1 MIVIFGSNG
10 YLGSMF
16 YEYLKQ
22 EGLDVV
28 GVVRENEKNKDKKID
43 SWIYHDYRDPNRH
56 LTLPEKSKVAV
67 NFTGPPA
74 YSFKHQAKNQ
84 ETGIRNTTSTIIRSI
99 NQSNIK
105 RVINISSIHIYS
117 SIMENVLSELTQLN
131 NQHPYA
137 QSHKNKET
145 QFKKSLKNGI
155 QLINLRLANVFG
167 IPTEY
172 KGDSESLLI
181 NQIVRAMVNG
191 EAYEIKNKKDTMRNF
206 LTRDDFVI
214 LLKEL
219 LLNEKFT
226 KSGPLNLG
234 GVDASIYEITN
245 YVMGLL
251 KSERSLDGDI
261 RFLDQ
266 GKASKNDF
274 KFNCNL
280 AFENGL
286 KPRNDFKKA
295 ILDLY
300 DFYSAQR
307 EV

>member
-22 EGLDVV
+22 EALDVV
-28 GVVRENEKNKDKKID
+28 GVVRAKDKNKITA
-43 SWIYHDYRDPNRH
+43 SCIFHDYQDPNLH
-56 LTLPEKSKVAV
+56 LRLPENSKFAV

-74 YSFKHQAKNQ
+74 HSFKYQSKNQ
-84 ETGIRNTTSTIIRSI
+84 EIDIQNTTSTIIRSI

-105 RVINISSIHIYS
+105 RVINISSLHIYS
-117 SIMENVLSELTQLN
+117 SIMENEFSESSELN

-137 QSHKNKET
+137 QSHRNKEE
-145 QFKKSLKNGI
+145 QFKKLLKDDI
-155 QLINLRLANVFG
+155 QLTNLRLANVFG
-167 IPTEY
+167 APSEH
-172 KGDSESLLI
+172 KGDSDNLLI
-181 NQIVRAMVNG
+181 NQIVKALVNG
-191 EAYEIKNKKDTMRNF
+191 ETYEIKNKKDTMRNF
-206 LTRDDFVI
+206 LTRDDFVL

-219 LLNEKFT
+219 ILNKKFT

-245 YVMGLL
+245 YVSGLL
-251 KSERSLDGDI
+251 KSERGINGDI

-266 GKASKNDF
+266 GKAIRNYF
-274 KFNCNL
+274 QFNCNL
-280 AFENGL
+280 ALENGL

>member
-43 SWIYHDYRDPNRH
+43 GWIYHDYKDPNRH

-74 YSFKHQAKNQ
+74 YSFKHQSKNQ
-84 ETGIRNTTSTIIRSI
+84 ETEIRNTTSTIIRAI

-117 SIMENVLSELTQLN
+117 AVMENVLSELTPLN

-137 QSHKNKET
+137 QSHKNKEN
-145 QFKKSLKNGI
+145 QFNKTLKNGI
-155 QLINLRLANVFG
+155 QLTNLRLANVFG

-172 KGDSESLLI
+172 KGDSDSLYI
-181 NQIVRAMVNG
+181 NQIVKALVNG
-191 EAYEIKNKKDTMRNF
+191 EIYEIKNKKETMRNF
-206 LTRDDFVI
+206 LTREDFVI
-214 LLKEL
+214 LLKKL
-219 LLNEKFT
+219 ILNKKF
-226 KSGPLNLG
+226 KESGPLNLG
-234 GVDASIYEITN
+234 GVDASIYEIAN
-245 YVMGLL
+245 YVVGLL
-251 KSERSLDGDI
+251 KLERDIHGDI
-261 RFLDQ
+261 SFLDQ
-266 GKASKNDF
+266 SKASKNNF
-274 KFNCNL
+274 KFDCNL
-280 AFENGL
+280 AVKNGMR
-286 KPRNDFKKA
+286 PRNNIKKA
-295 ILDLY
+295 ILELY
-300 DFYSAQR
+300 DYYNAKR
-307 EV
+307 AV

>member
-22 EGLDVV
+22 EDLDVV
-28 GVVRENEKNKDKKID
+28 GVVRQNDKNKNTDN
-43 SWIYHDYRDPNRH
+43 WIFHDYKDPNLH
-56 LTLPEKSKVAV
+56 LTLPENSKVAV

-74 YSFKHQAKNQ
+74 YSFKHQSENQ
-84 ETGIRNTTSTIIRSI
+84 EIDIRNTTSTIIRSI

-117 SIMENVLSELTQLN
+117 PTMENEFSELTQLN

-137 QSHKNKET
+137 QSHRNKET
-145 QFKKSLKNGI
+145 QFIKSLKNGI

-167 IPTEY
+167 TPTEY
-172 KGDSESLLI
+172 KGDSDNLLI
-181 NQIVRAMVNG
+181 NQIVKAMVND
-191 EAYEIKNKKDTMRNF
+191 ETYEIKNKKDTMRNF
-206 LTRDDFVI
+206 LTRDDFVV

-219 LLNEKFT
+219 LLNKKFT

-234 GVDASIYEITN
+234 GVDASIYEITS
-245 YVMGLL
+245 YVIGLL
-251 KSERSLDGDI
+251 KSERGIRGDI

-274 KFNCNL
+274 KFNCSL